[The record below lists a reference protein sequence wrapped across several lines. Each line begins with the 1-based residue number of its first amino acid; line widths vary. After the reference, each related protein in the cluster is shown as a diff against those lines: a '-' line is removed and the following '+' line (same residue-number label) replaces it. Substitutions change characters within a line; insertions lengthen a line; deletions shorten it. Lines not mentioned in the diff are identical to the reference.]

1 MKEFLKF
8 YNDDSLEQYSNEIR
22 TEIINGIDDFLKTDS
37 NFSVINNEEK
47 LFWNNIRDKFI
58 KFGKYDSNEKVYR
71 LCNLIKISN
80 CLDRLR
86 IAKQS
91 LRNEIDEINVLNI
104 LNKE

>member
-47 LFWNNIRDKFI
+47 LFGII
-58 KFGKYDSNEKVYR
+58 LET
-71 LCNLIKISN
+71 NL
-80 CLDRLR
+80 
-86 IAKQS
+86 
-91 LRNEIDEINVLNI
+91 
-104 LNKE
+104 